1 MSFEEPY
8 PMNATVLQLHDTAD
22 QAPSDSADMAH
33 VGRDA
38 AERAGRR
45 IAPLWPLKHFVAVN
59 PFLGL
64 TDHRFAD
71 AARVMGQAAGA
82 HMTMPRAFYLDAMA
96 QGRISDGDL
105 ALALQRADGTT
116 TSLYDLAAFRRE
128 LRTSKPSVRE
138 PLATVAD
145 AASQATGQDWAGLA
159 SERISLWAA
168 SHFDEGQ
175 APWLSPSRHLGPYAA
190 WREEALLDRTPQV
203 MGLGGFCRIIQSL
216 PDTAEAMISL
226 GIARLKMDELAL
238 TAYFHR
244 LLMSV
249 GGWAGYAR
257 YRVWQSELRQRG
269 DSTLLE
275 LLAVRLAWDVAILE
289 AFRSEDAVVSAWTQA
304 REAYGAAPKAD
315 RDLALDQLLQSAYEI
330 GWQRQFMAR
339 LDEARSR
346 IEPRRKAVQ
355 AVFCID
361 VRSEVFRRALESASP
376 EIGTIGFAGFFG
388 MPIEFVPLGHVHGG
402 AQCPVLLT
410 PAITVHERVNAA
422 SLQETTDIAALR
434 RLRLRGSAAWRWFKL
449 AAVSSF
455 AFVEAMG
462 GIYACKLITDGFGLS
477 RPVPHPATDGI
488 DAGVA
493 ARRVP
498 GIEPEF
504 VGGHPIG
511 MALDTRVR
519 LAEGALKA
527 MSLRQDFARLVMFA
541 GHGARSVNNPHAS
554 GLDCGACGGHS
565 GEANA
570 RVAAAVLN
578 DSRVRRE
585 LARRGITIPADTWFV
600 GALHNTTTDQLTI
613 FDRDQLPATHAD
625 DLARLQSWLAAAG
638 ERARLER
645 AGALNLRSER
655 SIDAQIVARSADWS
669 QVRPEWGL
677 AGCAAYIV
685 APRARTAGL
694 DLGGRVFLNSYDWQQ
709 DDGFAVLES
718 IMTAP
723 MVVGAWI
730 NLQYYGSA
738 VDNRVFGCGNKVL
751 HNVVGKLGVL
761 EGNGGDLR
769 GGLPWQSV
777 HDGERFIHEPL
788 RLSVAIAAPLEAIN
802 AIIAKH
808 ESVRQ
813 LVDHG
818 WIHLFT
824 MADGSVPM
832 QRYRGVLQWENAA

>member
-1 MSFEEPY
+1 
-8 PMNATVLQLHDTAD
+8 MNATALKLHETDATVLPAL
-22 QAPSDSADMAH
+22 APAAN
-33 VGRDA
+33 VARDA

-45 IAPLWPLKHFVAVN
+45 LAPLWPLKHFVAVN

-64 TDHRFAD
+64 TDHTFVD

-82 HMTMPRAFYLDAMA
+82 QMTMPRAFYLDAIA
-96 QGRISDGDL
+96 EGRISERDI
-105 ALALQRADGTT
+105 AEALQRADGTT

-128 LRTSKPSVRE
+128 LRSVPTPVPE
-138 PLATVAD
+138 AHPTVAD
-145 AASQATGQDWAGLA
+145 AASRATGYDWAELA

-190 WREEALLDRTPQV
+190 WRQDALLDRTPQV
-203 MGLGGFCRIIQSL
+203 MGLAGFCRSVQAL
-216 PDTAEAMISL
+216 PETAEAMISV
-226 GIARLKMDELAL
+226 GVARLQISESGL

-249 GGWAGYAR
+249 SGWAGYAR
-257 YRVWQSELRQRG
+257 YRVWQSELRQRS
-269 DSTLLE
+269 DNTLLE
-275 LLAVRLAWDVAILE
+275 LLAVRLAWDVAILD
-289 AFRSEDAVVSAWTQA
+289 ALRGDDAVVSAWQQA
-304 REAYGAAPKAD
+304 RRQYDVTPTVD
-315 RDLALDQLLQSAYEI
+315 RGLALDHLLQSAYEI
-330 GWQRQFMAR
+330 AWQRGFIATLGQAR
-339 LDEARSR
+339 AP
-346 IEPRRKAVQ
+346 ITTQRKAVQ
-355 AVFCID
+355 AAFCID

-376 EIGTIGFAGFFG
+376 DVDTIGFAGFFG
-388 MPIEFVPLGHVHGG
+388 MPIEFVPLGRTHGG
-402 AQCPVLLT
+402 AQCPVLLAPT
-410 PAITVHERVNAA
+410 ITVREQVKAA
-422 SLQETTDIAALR
+422 SPQQTTDIVALR
-434 RLRLRGSAAWRWFKL
+434 QLRLRGAAAWRWFKL

-455 AFVEAMG
+455 AYVEAMG
-462 GIYACKLITDGFGLS
+462 WIYAGKLLTDSFGFT
-477 RPVPHPATDGI
+477 RPVPPPKTDGL
-488 DAGVA
+488 DADVA

-504 VGGHPIG
+504 LGSVATGL
-511 MALDTRVR
+511 ALDTRVK

-527 MSLRQDFARLVMFA
+527 MSLRADFARLVLFA
-541 GHGARSVNNPHAS
+541 GHGASSINNPHAS

-578 DSRVRRE
+578 DPRVRRE
-585 LARRGITIPADTWFV
+585 LGRRGITIPADTWFI

-613 FDRDQLPATHAD
+613 FDQDQLPATHAD

-645 AGALNLRSER
+645 AGSLNLRR
-655 SIDAQIVARSADWS
+655 GQSIDDQIMARSADWS

-685 APRARTAGL
+685 APRQRTAGL
-694 DLGGRVFLNSYDWQQ
+694 DLAGRAFLNSYDWQQ
-709 DDGFAVLES
+709 DEGFAVLES

-730 NLQYYGSA
+730 NLQYYASA

-761 EGNGGDLR
+761 EGTGGDLR
-769 GGLPWQSV
+769 TGLPWQSV
-777 HDGERFIHEPL
+777 HDGERLIHEPL
-788 RLSVAIAAPLEAIN
+788 RMAVFIAAPVAAIN

-818 WIHLFT
+818 WVHLF
-824 MADGSVPM
+824 ALAEASLPM
-832 QRYRGVLQWENAA
+832 QRYRGALQWENAA